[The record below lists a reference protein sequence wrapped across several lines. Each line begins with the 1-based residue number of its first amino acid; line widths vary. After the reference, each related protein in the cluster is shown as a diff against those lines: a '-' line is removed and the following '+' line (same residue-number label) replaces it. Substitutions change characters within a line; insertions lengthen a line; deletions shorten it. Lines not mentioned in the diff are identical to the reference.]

1 MLASFGLRLSPKLT
15 QVMRS
20 RLIATLLVAAHA
32 RKPPPPPSDRA
43 NLRANL
49 CFSSFA
55 KTELYC
61 REAPAPGPLE
71 VYESPANGFRTGQLS
86 RAMYWRKGKL
96 CDEKRRAC
104 RKMPVRVLAANAD
117 LPKPAAFGLSA
128 LCLLL
133 PVAVLF
139 YGSRSTP
146 TAAARKPPATAK
158 GAGGGGGLGQRIATG
173 LLRFASQ
180 PWFPWVAAAG
190 TAINMFTIVFTA
202 ATVVLFLGAT
212 LGQRKRWRSTAIAN
226 ALGATAG
233 SAVLLLLMR
242 MQGGDGAALLERQ
255 FPTVLAS
262 PAWAKT
268 TALMQSYGVGGMVVV
283 ASLPLILHPVIAF
296 GVLTGLSDGAIL
308 AIVLLGRSLK
318 YLTMGY
324 LTAHAPA
331 ALRFFGIK
339 ASLID
344 LATKA
349 TADAEKE

>member
-1 MLASFGLRLSPKLT
+1 MICTIL
-15 QVMRS
+15 
-20 RLIATLLVAAHA
+20 ATLLVAAHA
-32 RKPPPPPSDRA
+32 RNEPSPPSDRA

-49 CFSSFA
+49 CFSSFE

-61 REAPAPGPLE
+61 REAPAPGPLD
-71 VYESPANGFRTGQLS
+71 VYESPSNGFRTGQLA
-86 RAMYWRKGKL
+86 RKMYWRRGGKL

-117 LPKPAAFGLSA
+117 LPKPAAFGFSA

-133 PVAVLF
+133 PAVVLYF
-139 YGSRSTP
+139 GSRRMPVT
-146 TAAARKPPATAK
+146 TAAPKPPAAAK
-158 GAGGGGGLGQRIATG
+158 DGGGMGVGARIATG

-190 TAINMFTIVFTA
+190 TAINLFTIVFTA
-202 ATVVLFLGAT
+202 ATVVLFLGAV

-242 MQGGDGAALLERQ
+242 MQGDGAGLLERQ

-268 TALMQSYGVGGMVVV
+268 TALMQSYGVVGMVVV
-283 ASLPLILHPVIAF
+283 SSLPLILHPVIAF
-296 GVLTGLSDGAIL
+296 GVLTGMSDGTIL
-308 AIVLLGRSLK
+308 SIVLLGRSVK
-318 YLTMGY
+318 YLVMGY

-339 ASLID
+339 ASLVD

-349 TADAEKE
+349 TAEAEK